1 MTKTRSTMRRRA
13 VKVEVRE
20 SAIHGWGVFALERI
34 ERGQRILEYIGA
46 RVSAHAEE
54 DGPPAAGPVH
64 TMLFDLGNGW
74 MIDGADGGKESRF
87 INHSCRP
94 NCEAYGSRG
103 RIFIHARRVIP
114 AGDELLL
121 DYGFDRGDLGEA
133 EARTLYPCSCGAPRC
148 RGTLTAAA

>member
-1 MTKTRSTMRRRA
+1 MRRRA

-20 SAIHGWGVFALERI
+20 SAIHGKGLFALERI
-34 ERGQRILEYIGA
+34 ERGQRILEYTGA
-46 RVSAHAEE
+46 RVSGHADE
-54 DGPPAAGPVH
+54 DAAPVSGPVH

-74 MIDGADGGKESRF
+74 MIDGADGGNESRF

-94 NCEAYGSRG
+94 NCEAYGGRG

-114 AGDELLL
+114 AGAELLL
-121 DYGFDRGDLGEA
+121 DYGFDRAGLGDA
-133 EARTLYPCSCGAPRC
+133 EARALYPCSCGAPRC